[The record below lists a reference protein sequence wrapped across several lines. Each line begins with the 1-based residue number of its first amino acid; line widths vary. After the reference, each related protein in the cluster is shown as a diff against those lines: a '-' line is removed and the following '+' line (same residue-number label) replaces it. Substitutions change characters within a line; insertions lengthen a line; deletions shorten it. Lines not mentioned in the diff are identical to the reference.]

1 MELQFI
7 KTRYKKSW

>member
-7 KTRYKKSW
+7 KTRYRESW